1 MKQELIHPILVHF
14 PIVFT
19 VTAIISFFISVF
31 LKWKKSQNTFVAQIA
46 QLSLYLA
53 IGFMGAALFTGDFAE
68 DIVRRNLC
76 DIRVLHEHED
86 NAYIT
91 LYLLLTAL
99 LVDLVPRFWKNQKKS
114 LLMIFLVIQAAL
126 LFTANIYLVLTA
138 HLGGKLVYEQAAGV
152 QISAPIKCT
161 N

>member
-19 VTAIISFFISVF
+19 VTALLSFLFILFFQWRNSDEKAKAAE
-31 LKWKKSQNTFVAQIA
+31 LIA

-86 NAYIT
+86 YAYIT
-91 LYLLLTAL
+91 LYLLLGAL
-99 LVDLVPRFWKNQKKS
+99 LTDLVPRFWKNKTLTQT
-114 LLMIFLVIQAAL
+114 FLIIQL
-126 LFTANIYLVLTA
+126 LFLLCANVYLVLTA
-138 HLGGKLVYEQAAGV
+138 HNGGKLVYEQAAGV
-152 QISAPIKCT
+152 QLSAPVKCSE
-161 N
+161 